1 MLTQAIVLSLKG
13 RDSIAITV
21 EKKAKVIF
29 KEYLLLPLIVDTS
42 DIENFK
48 YPEPIEEDRLITERE
63 IQRAVNK
70 AAPDKAL
77 GPNGYTNR
85 ALR

>member
-1 MLTQAIVLSLKG
+1 MKG

-21 EKKAKVIF
+21 EEKTKVIF
-29 KEYLLLPLIVDTS
+29 KEYFLSPLTVDTS
-42 DIENFK
+42 DIENFR
-48 YPEPIEEDRLITERE
+48 YPKPIEEDGPITERE
-63 IQRAVNK
+63 IQRAINK

-85 ALR
+85 ALRQLVNVALV